1 MGTVVVRKSSLS
13 PGYIMQSHG
22 FANWYKGW
30 GETAWLWCGPEDGFM
45 LWCRGCGEGWG
56 QEPDGQKLATGA
68 PVWAESALPL
78 QWGLLWV
85 LPGQKAVTGSSGG
98 SEGAAMKYKSR
109 FPDCSHDR
117 RPGLPRATQEWLQ
130 GWLPDWEASSGVH
143 TAQWH
148 SLTMCLVKRRDLS

>member
-1 MGTVVVRKSSLS
+1 
-13 PGYIMQSHG
+13 
-22 FANWYKGW
+22 
-30 GETAWLWCGPEDGFM
+30 M

-85 LPGQKAVTGSSGG
+85 LPGQKAVTGCSGG

-117 RPGLPRATQEWLQ
+117 RPGLPRATGVTAGLAPRLRGQFRGSHSSVTLTHNVSSEEEGPLLIEFSQKNSKSQ
-130 GWLPDWEASSGVH
+130 GNKIIEY
-143 TAQWH
+143 TWH
-148 SLTMCLVKRRDLS
+148 LGL